1 MGISGQNMATGGKG
15 FYFPVTHTPAAPFVL
30 LGYVAKAHGVRGEV
44 SIHSFAESPKL
55 LLGEIFFGPVTDSA
69 QGTAG
74 QGCPERSALTP
85 ATVTAVRQHHG
96 AVLVMVEGIDD
107 RDAADALRRRG
118 VFIARGKLPRA
129 RNHEV
134 YLHDLLGLAVMVAD
148 PNGAGG
154 FQSVGA
160 ITSIASPAGQE
171 LWSITTPEGKEILF
185 PAVPEFVGTIDLDAG
200 TVVITPPPG
209 LIELYTSGE

>member
-1 MGISGQNMATGGKG
+1 M
-15 FYFPVTHTPAAPFVL
+15 YFPVTHTPAAPFVL

-55 LLGEIFFGPVTDSA
+55 LLGEIFLGPVADSA

-74 QGCPERSALTP
+74 QGCPERSSLTP

-96 AVLVMVEGIDD
+96 AVLAMMEGIDN
-107 RDAADALRRRG
+107 RDAAEALRRRG
-118 VFIARGKLPRA
+118 VYIARSKLPRV
-129 RNHEV
+129 RKHEV
-134 YLHDLLGLAVMVAD
+134 YLHDLLGLAVMVAE
-148 PNGAGG
+148 PNETEG
-154 FQSVGA
+154 FQRIGTLASV
-160 ITSIASPAGQE
+160 ASPAGQE